1 MEKVTSIRIEPT
13 DNDGSIVYV
22 QCEKKSEEGSGYTE
36 YKEYKYAI
44 EKEMVD
50 DILKKIGYLEAE
62 EEEAKS
68 ENPKLINPKNW

>member
-22 QCEKKSEEGSGYTE
+22 QCEKKQEREEGMGYTE

-44 EKEMVD
+44 EKELVE

-62 EEEAKS
+62 EES
-68 ENPKLINPKNW
+68 EEEKNLH